1 MVSCRS
7 QEHGLVSPGKY
18 ISSNNLTLRVQL
30 YTILTKI
37 FVLISFFTI
46 ILQPIILSMEMV
58 FIYRFLILFRALT
71 YCLIEVRLTVLLFI
85 CIKLR

>member
-18 ISSNNLTLRVQL
+18 ISSNNLTLHVQL

-37 FVLISFFTI
+37 FVLLSFFTI
-46 ILQPIILSMEMV
+46 ILQPIILSMETV
-58 FIYRFLILFRALT
+58 FIYRILFRALT
-71 YCLIEVRLTVLLFI
+71 YCLIEVRLTVLY
-85 CIKLR
+85 